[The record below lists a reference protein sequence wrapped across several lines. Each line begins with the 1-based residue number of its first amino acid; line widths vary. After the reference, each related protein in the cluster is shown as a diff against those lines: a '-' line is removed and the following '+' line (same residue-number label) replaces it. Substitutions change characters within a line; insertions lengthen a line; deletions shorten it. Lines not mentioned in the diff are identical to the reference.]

1 MRCRGSGIIPMIVQD
16 VDCTAR
22 LAADGIAFIGEVPQL
37 VRKTVRF

>member
-1 MRCRGSGIIPMIVQD
+1 MKGRSSGITPMPVQD

-37 VRKTVRF
+37 VRKAVRF